1 MCRVAYKSKS
11 KLGKVNH
18 FIDYAD
24 WVMDEHCPQWS
35 MKWWGVISDDK
46 IYDEWLLK
54 LYMKGIP
61 VWDAA
66 KVLERATEL
75 YSKRF
80 DGMQLKL

>member
-1 MCRVAYKSKS
+1 MCRVAYKSKG

-24 WVMDEHCPQWS
+24 WVMDEHCPMWS
-35 MKWWGVISDDK
+35 DKWWGVVSDDK
-46 IYDEWLLK
+46 VYDEWLLK
-54 LYMKGIP
+54 LYMRGIP

-66 KVLERATEL
+66 KILERGVNF

-80 DGMQLKL
+80 DGVQLKL